1 MIGGFPEESSI
12 FDNEPPSFDNK
23 KLLYNIWSKGLALGY
38 DKIAT
43 NLKKVKTLNG
53 PREPK

>member
-1 MIGGFPEESSI
+1 MIGGYPEESSI
-12 FDNEPPSFDNK
+12 FVNEPQSFDNK
-23 KLLYNIWSKGLALGY
+23 KHLYDIWSKYWALGY

-43 NLKKVKTLNG
+43 NFKKFKTLNG